1 MTITRRHALVSVALF
16 AGVPLMDG
24 AVSPD
29 AVAAGRELD
38 LANWTMVDSL
48 SDEFDTPLN
57 PDRWHKGLWY
67 PGSDLHAFRDD
78 NALTEGGNLRLYAR
92 KEYYAGKGYTFG
104 AVESVFDT
112 PGVCSYVEVR
122 AKCLAGAANV
132 LSAIWLQSSR
142 LDGVNHLLADPNP
155 EIDIQENTADRVMQA
170 ALHLWPGNDEA
181 RHVRYGGNANPNVGV
196 DVTADYHL
204 YGAERRDG
212 RLRLYFDRR
221 LLWELP
227 APDPS
232 LWRMSRHVV
241 FSLEAHRGWP
251 RDAGLPASF
260 DIDYVHTYYRTPE
273 AVQPD
278 GVYRIVESTTGRCLV
293 RTENGPVLSGKAA
306 EVDEASRWRLIRQD
320 DFTYVVSDPDGVGTL
335 GLGALSGYPGTV
347 VVINQAGVTGAD
359 SAGSVNRWHVLPS
372 TSTTERVR
380 LLSKFAGLALA
391 PGEDGVLVGEDDV
404 DWILEEIIPPIPEP
418 EPQMPAYVAASKER
432 PGAVILTGDWNGDGV
447 DTYAVRI
454 GTRVVFYND
463 NRVDAPVA
471 AAFTLGRAGDT
482 VYVGDWNGDGSDSL
496 ALKRGNHV
504 FLQVTANSPV
514 TAVGTLADLDKAR
527 G

>member
-1 MTITRRHALVSVALF
+1 MTITRRRALMSAALL
-16 AGVPLMDG
+16 AGVPLTDG
-24 AVSPD
+24 ALAPD
-29 AVAAGRELD
+29 AAAAGGQFD
-38 LANWTMVDSL
+38 LENWTLVDSL
-48 SDEFDTPLN
+48 SDEFDTALD

-67 PGSDLHAFRDD
+67 PGSHLHAFRDD
-78 NALTEGGNLRLYAR
+78 NVQSEAGNLRLYAR

-155 EIDIQENTADRVMQA
+155 EIDIQENTGDRVMQA

-212 RLRLYFDRR
+212 MLRLYFDRQ
-221 LLWELP
+221 LLWELR

-251 RDAGLPASF
+251 NDAGLPASF

-273 AVQPD
+273 TVQAD
-278 GVYRIVESTTGRCLV
+278 GEYRIVESTTGRRLV
-293 RTENGPVLSGKAA
+293 RTENGPVLSGQAA
-306 EVDEASRWRLIRQD
+306 EADDASRWRLTRQD
-320 DFTYVVSDPDGVGTL
+320 DFTYVLSAPDGAGTL
-335 GLGALSGYPGTV
+335 GLGALSGYPGTA
-347 VVINQAGVTGAD
+347 VVINQAGVTGPD
-359 SAGSVNRWHVLPS
+359 SAGSVNRWHVLPG
-372 TSTTERVR
+372 TSAPETVR
-380 LLSKFAGLALA
+380 LLSKFAGLSLVS
-391 PGEDGVLVGEDDV
+391 GEDGVMVGEDDV
-404 DWILEEIIPPIPEP
+404 DWTLEEIVPPTPEP
-418 EPQMPAYVAASKER
+418 EPQMPAYVAASKAR
-432 PGAVILTGDWNGDGV
+432 PGAMILTGDWDGDGV
-447 DTYAVRI
+447 VTYAVRI
-454 GTRVVFYND
+454 GTRVVFYNE

-471 AAFTLGRAGDT
+471 AAFTLGRARDT

-496 ALKRGNHV
+496 ALKRGNRV
-504 FLQVTANSPV
+504 FLQVTASFPV
-514 TAVGTLADLDKAR
+514 TVVGTLADLDKAR
-527 G
+527 R